1 MSALPK
7 SPSTDPVHYLR
18 IAQEAVGIATHADLW
33 RWLRHEV
40 QSWVPHEALLI
51 GWGDFQSG
59 DLQHDIVS
67 SLPGLRTRDWS
78 PKAIRPL
85 VSFFRDHWV
94 AGLRRPCAIDLA
106 ECGDLLARSP
116 EHRSPGD
123 AILRLRVALV
133 HGVSGHAQ
141 GSELMVAAL
150 GIPNGRPPGDGHAL
164 KLLLPFIE
172 GVIRRLPPPP
182 PLLRVVSSEGAR
194 TVPLEAPMLAL
205 SGREQQIMGWV
216 AMGKT
221 NPEIGSI
228 LQISEFTVKNHLK
241 SIFAKLDATN
251 RAQAVA
257 KLTRIRAHA

>member
-7 SPSTDPVHYLR
+7 SPSTDPVQFLR
-18 IAQEAVGIATHADLW
+18 IAQEAVGIETHADLW
-33 RWLRHEV
+33 RWLRNAV
-40 QSWVPHEALLI
+40 QPWVPHEALLI

-59 DLQHDIVS
+59 DLQHDFVS

-85 VSFFRDHWV
+85 VSFFHDHWV
-94 AGLRRPCAIDLA
+94 AGQRRPCAIDLA

-116 EHRSPGD
+116 DRSPRD
-123 AILRLRVALV
+123 AILRLRIALV
-133 HGVSGHAQ
+133 HGVSGHAP
-141 GSELMVAAL
+141 GGELVVAAL
-150 GIPNGRPPGDGHAL
+150 GIPDGRPPGDGNAL

-172 GVIRRLPPPP
+172 AAIRRLPPPP

-194 TVPLEAPMLAL
+194 AVRPEFPMLAL

-228 LQISEFTVKNHLK
+228 LEISEFTVKNHLK